1 MNLDTK
7 VGNIWGFREIALY
20 FVDLFI
26 YKIKKNL
33 TNIENWSKAMQSLA
47 GELHNVSMT
56 KAREM
61 YNGGTYFRASSETVY
76 QRLYS
81 PGEIT
86 KFLNKNSAPGKIKN
100 FLEATAAL
108 LKALKIVKDTLEDLK
123 KTIKGYEKVKAWSRR
138 VRAKGNTSALPD
150 DELKNKIKIGAER
163 FQVLTEAL
171 SAVNSFSPPG
181 FREYAD
187 FCLRTCQGSK
197 LLFEKAEAYSERLT
211 AIAEEMQ
218 KESHN
223 SIIPPNNWGAST
235 YAAQQERAVD
245 IFSK

>member
-7 VGNIWGFREIALY
+7 VGNILGIREIALY

-76 QRLYS
+76 QRLFS

-123 KTIKGYEKVKAWSRR
+123 KKYG
-138 VRAKGNTSALPD
+138 L
-150 DELKNKIKIGAER
+150 
-163 FQVLTEAL
+163 
-171 SAVNSFSPPG
+171 
-181 FREYAD
+181 
-187 FCLRTCQGSK
+187 
-197 LLFEKAEAYSERLT
+197 
-211 AIAEEMQ
+211 
-218 KESHN
+218 
-223 SIIPPNNWGAST
+223 
-235 YAAQQERAVD
+235 
-245 IFSK
+245 